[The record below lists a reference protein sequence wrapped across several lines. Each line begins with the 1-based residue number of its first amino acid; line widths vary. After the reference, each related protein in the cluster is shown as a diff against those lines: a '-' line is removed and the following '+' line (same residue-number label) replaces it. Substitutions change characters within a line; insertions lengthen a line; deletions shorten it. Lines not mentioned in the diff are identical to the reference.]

1 MKPEQLIK
9 YFKQHLDKIDLAMG
23 QFTLIEC
30 IGQGGNGLVYEANLL
45 GEVVAIKFLLIEGN
59 GQTKNK
65 KLKRFLAEYFN
76 KKVREEV
83 TPVLKYPAES
93 ANPTIKK
100 LKPITLIGDK
110 VEGAIR
116 PYRDIAV
123 APHVIEQMSRHCEG
137 PP

>member
-76 KKVREEV
+76 VIMLENLQGIVRYIDFDLLKIKEESIELEV
-83 TPVLKYPAES
+83 PVIIMK
-93 ANPTIKK
+93 NTI
-100 LKPITLIGDK
+100 
-110 VEGAIR
+110 V
-116 PYRDIAV
+116 PY
-123 APHVIEQMSRHCEG
+123 
-137 PP
+137 